1 MIAQIVSRIVLIFF
15 ILTGFQSTSF
25 AQGFGHPPPVRTY
38 YDHNNVD
45 LLTGRETYTDNI
57 ISIGSGPGKLSA
69 NVSSIGAPT
78 SVPIYSDVHSYWG
91 AVNEVST
98 TPQTLNVSIGASSQ
112 DFIVNGNGTF
122 SPKENNGNTLVF
134 ANGHYVY
141 TLADGT
147 IAKYNSAITGIY
159 PLQASHGVLDE
170 IISPRNEIISIT
182 HEKPTTYD
190 GVFLRSVT
198 NNYGY
203 QLRFDHDWGKKY
215 EIAAINNR
223 IEYCDPNATSCSIG
237 NNWGVAEITART
249 SGAFNTSQGSIVE
262 ANGDTTILNPS
273 SVIIPPNIEIQY
285 EWYPDFPYRIHKVMT
300 SGGTWNYSY
309 SESGDTL
316 TTSVTAPTGGTRV
329 VTSSISKQLV
339 ISDKDENNR
348 TVSYIYDSDNRVKK
362 ITYPNGTSTEYVYDS
377 RGNVT
382 ETKQNPIASS
392 SLPSIITTA
401 HYPTSCANPKTC
413 NKPIWTRDARGKQ
426 TDYTYDP
433 THGGITKIL
442 GPAPTSGAARPEIRY
457 YYVQRKAKVKNAAGN
472 LVDAEPIWML
482 RWMRSCPNG
491 GSSCYGSN
499 DELRV
504 YQDYRTSYNLSLS
517 YVNTRNGTNTI
528 ASRTD
533 YMIDNYGN
541 QTWVDGPL
549 SGTVDR
555 IHYFYEADL
564 QRLIGFVGPDPDGSG
579 PLKNRAQKLT
589 YTDGL
594 LQFTEQGTT
603 SGTSLAAWN
612 AFTSIQKIQYSYD
625 NYGRQVAT
633 THLTGSNI
641 HGVQQT
647 SYDTR
652 NRVVCATLRMNP
664 ATFNSLP
671 SDACTPAADGP
682 FGPDRISKM
691 EYNHSGQITKR
702 TAGFGTDDASI
713 EQVTYYANGNTNYL
727 IDGEGNKTRNYFD
740 HFGRHYLTRFPH
752 PTTDGAINTADQ
764 IRKYFDNYGRQYR
777 TTQRDGSNIYTTY
790 DDLGRPTFINAPNN
804 ADDITMTY
812 DHFGRMKTMS
822 RNGQTLTN
830 VYDALGRKKSETG
843 VLGTVSYDYDAA
855 GRANKITYPT
865 ANGSSLFINY
875 DYDNVGAVKAVREN
889 GATSGIGVLA
899 SYAYNDLGQ
908 RTQIVRGNGLITNY
922 NYDAAS
928 RLQSLA
934 QNAAGSSNDIDLTFT
949 YNPAGQ
955 IATKSRSNAA
965 YAWDGAGVSTETFN
979 VNNLNQAISS
989 LLGTITYDGRGNVKT
1004 VGAGTTGKS
1013 YSYDAY
1019 NNLTQVMVNL
1029 YGGPKTTL
1037 DYDPAGRLYKVKNL
1051 STGVG
1056 ARFAYSGNQMIA
1068 EYNPDNTTL
1077 VRRYVYGPGIDQ
1089 PILEYSA
1096 SGTRTWYMQNHQ
1108 GSVIGHTNDSGTVI
1122 RKLTYDEYGVPSTAN
1137 AGRFQYTGQVWLH
1150 EVNMYY
1156 YKARMYDP
1164 YMKRFLQT
1172 DPIGYGDGMNMY
1184 AYVGGDPV
1192 NATDPMGLSRIKRR
1206 RPTNC
1211 RPTKD
1216 GVLCD
1221 TTTVSSP
1228 SYSFIS
1234 SGSGIDLNVYM
1245 PGPLNLNFPIGG
1257 GIPLTPETLDGC
1269 PSSVNPQIETSVNG
1283 NEITV
1288 TATITW
1294 SGAGANN
1301 SSINAYS
1308 NAISSAWT
1316 VSFPSVS
1323 INTNFISAAS
1333 GGVPFEISD
1342 QQVDDITA
1350 TRPLVLSGLNGIT
1363 DTQRNNNLWI
1373 GAHEFG
1379 HYLSLADRYGPG
1391 GFPPFFGYFGSMMG
1405 HHGGT
1410 VQEFEA
1416 QALLRKVIACQ
1427 KKS

>member
-15 ILTGFQSTSF
+15 ILTGFQITSL
-25 AQGFGHPPPVRTY
+25 AQHTWDEAEDRRIY
-38 YDHNNVD
+38 VD
-45 LLTGRETYTDNI
+45 QNGVNLFTGREHAGI
-57 ISIGSGPGKLSA
+57 GLISIGSDGGGLSVF
-69 NVSSIGAPT
+69 VSSSRTKTTAFGWHERINWWSELRDDGVLAKV
-78 SVPIYSDVHSYWG
+78 SFGNSYEEFT
-91 AVNEVST
+91 VN
-98 TPQTLNVSIGASSQ
+98 A
-112 DFIVNGNGTF
+112 NGTYT
-122 SPKENNGNTLVF
+122 PVEQNGSMLSLSGNIYT
-134 ANGHYVY
+134 Y
-141 TLADGT
+141 TLRDGT
-147 IAKYNSAITGIY
+147 EIEFDTNYWASLEVDAQATKITS
-159 PLQASHGVLDE
+159 PNGVKVYLNYKRE
-170 IISPRNEIISIT
+170 CFAMCAPYAWRNQL
-182 HEKPTTYD
+182 K
-190 GVFLRSVT
+190 SVH
-198 NNYGY
+198 NNFGY
-203 QLRFDHDWGKKY
+203 QIRFEGDY
-215 EIAAINNR
+215 RTARAINNR
-223 IEYCDPNATSCSIG
+223 VEFCDPTADTCSVGSQWEEGVYIPRDSSSNTNTTTGIVRNA
-237 NNWGVAEITART
+237 
-249 SGAFNTSQGSIVE
+249 SGEEVTVTTDTVIAPDGSQTKY
-262 ANGDTTILNPS
+262 NRDT
-273 SVIIPPNIEIQY
+273 
-285 EWYPDFPYRIHKVMT
+285 YPPYRVLSVER

-316 TTSVTAPTGGTRV
+316 TTSVTTPTGGTRV

-339 ISDKDENNR
+339 LTDKDENNR
-348 TVSYIYDSDNRVKK
+348 TVYYIYDSHNRVKK
-362 ITYPNGTSTEYVYDS
+362 ITFPNGTSTEYVYDS

-442 GPAPTSGAARPEIRY
+442 GPAPISGAARPEIRY

-491 GSSCYGSN
+491 GSSCYGTD

-517 YVNTRNGTNTI
+517 YVNTRNATNTI

-541 QTWVDGPL
+541 RTWVDGPL
-549 SGTVDR
+549 SGTSDR
-555 IHYFYEADL
+555 THYFYDAPL
-564 QRLIGFVGPDPDGSG
+564 QRQLGMIGPDPDGSG
-579 PLKNRAQKLT
+579 PLKNRAQRVN
-589 YTDGL
+589 YSDG
-594 LQFTEQGTT
+594 QIQSMEQGTT
-603 SGTSLAAWN
+603 NGTSTSAWN
-612 AFTSIQKIQYSYD
+612 AFTALQRIEYD
-625 NYGRQVAT
+625 YDTHGRQNKV

-652 NRVVCATLRMNP
+652 NRVVCSTLRMNP
-664 ATFNSLP
+664 ATFTSLP

-682 FGPDRISKM
+682 FGPDRITKM

-702 TAGFGTDDASI
+702 TTGFGTDDASI

-752 PTTDGAINTADQ
+752 PTTDGAINTSDQ

-777 TTQRDGSNIYTTY
+777 TTQRDGSNIYTSY
-790 DDLGRPTFINAPNN
+790 DDLGRPTFIDAPNN

-812 DHFGRMKTMS
+812 DHFGRMKTIS
-822 RNGQTLTN
+822 RNGNTLTN

-843 VLGTVSYDYDAA
+843 VLGTVSYDYDVA

-865 ANGSSLFINY
+865 ANGSNLFVNY
-875 DYDNVGAVKAVREN
+875 DYDNVGAIKAVREN

-922 NYDAAS
+922 NFDAAA

-989 LLGTITYDGRGNVKT
+989 LLGTIAYDGRGNVKT

-1108 GSVIGHTNDSGTVI
+1108 GSVIGHTNDSGSVI

-1150 EVNMYY
+1150 EVNLYY

-1184 AYVGGDPV
+1184 AYVSGDPV
-1192 NATDPMGLSRIKRR
+1192 NATDPTGMRMWYNCTIWDVNGLIDVTCDLYDDGMG
-1206 RPTNC
+1206 N
-1211 RPTKD
+1211 
-1216 GVLCD
+1216 G
-1221 TTTVSSP
+1221 
-1228 SYSFIS
+1228 
-1234 SGSGIDLNVYM
+1234 
-1245 PGPLNLNFPIGG
+1245 GG
-1257 GIPLTPETLDGC
+1257 GILY
-1269 PSSVNPQIETSVNG
+1269 
-1283 NEITV
+1283 
-1288 TATITW
+1288 A
-1294 SGAGANN
+1294 
-1301 SSINAYS
+1301 
-1308 NAISSAWT
+1308 
-1316 VSFPSVS
+1316 
-1323 INTNFISAAS
+1323 
-1333 GGVPFEISD
+1333 
-1342 QQVDDITA
+1342 
-1350 TRPLVLSGLNGIT
+1350 
-1363 DTQRNNNLWI
+1363 
-1373 GAHEFG
+1373 
-1379 HYLSLADRYGPG
+1379 
-1391 GFPPFFGYFGSMMG
+1391 
-1405 HHGGT
+1405 HGGT
-1410 VQEFEA
+1410 GGGGGGQSGSNNGGKFGKLV
-1416 QALLRKVIACQ
+1416 QALELAQCLAESAVEATTVQGEINVGFAVEAHAGIKGIASVGGRADAFSSSFRYGTEQRGIYVTQGLESSTGLGPDVLPVNLSGHILHRERRVSIKEGEGLFDMPLESAWSSDSSVGISFALQGILGVGGELSLDLAEFSETAYYGCGN
-1427 KKS
+1427 